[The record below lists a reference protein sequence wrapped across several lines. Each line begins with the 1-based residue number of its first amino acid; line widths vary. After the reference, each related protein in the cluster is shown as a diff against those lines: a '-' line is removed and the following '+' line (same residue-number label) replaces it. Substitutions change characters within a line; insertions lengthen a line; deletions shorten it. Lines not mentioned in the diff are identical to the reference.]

1 MASSE
6 NFSPSVISGNVVR
19 DLLHC
24 FSVKF

>member
-6 NFSPSVISGNVVR
+6 NFSPSAISGNVVR